1 MSHTTLFAFAIR
13 APYPSFL
20 QALPRLCIF
29 YYALG
34 SDLHLPETLYVGA
47 LRDAADVLRFS

>member
-47 LRDAADVLRFS
+47 LRDAGDVLRFS